1 MRTFIEYAIRSH
13 FHLAFFCFVYVFG
26 LYQSNTY
33 SWAYALMFSLG
44 IMGIYNF
51 HRLWKYQTKDL
62 PDYIFYWVSKNKSL
76 LLFIAIT
83 SSFATLFLYLKYF
96 GHLNNIHLPTCVAV
110 ILSVLY
116 VYRLR
121 NYNLREVPYLKI
133 FLVFVIWFFLLHYL
147 PYLIF
152 DTFINPIEGA
162 LFLFA
167 ILIPSDMKDVT
178 YDPKDMRT
186 IPQLI
191 GIKRS
196 LTLIQIIVISGLLY
210 SLIVPS
216 MNTYIWLTGFSYLF
230 TLTLFYKKFN
240 PQYFFTWIDLGFFI
254 VGLSLLWHSF

>member
-1 MRTFIEYAIRSH
+1 M
-13 FHLAFFCFVYVFG
+13 
-26 LYQSNTY
+26 
-33 SWAYALMFSLG
+33 
-44 IMGIYNF
+44 
-51 HRLWKYQTKDL
+51 
-62 PDYIFYWVSKNKSL
+62 
-76 LLFIAIT
+76 
-83 SSFATLFLYLKYF
+83 
-96 GHLNNIHLPTCVAV
+96 
-110 ILSVLY
+110 
-116 VYRLR
+116 
-121 NYNLREVPYLKI
+121 
-133 FLVFVIWFFLLHYL
+133 LHYL

-196 LTLIQIIVISGLLY
+196 LTLIQIVVISGLLY

-216 MNTYIWLTGFSYLF
+216 MNTYMWLSGFSYLF
-230 TLTLFYKKFN
+230 IISLFYKKFN